1 MFFWG
6 LEKGACLSSEAV
18 QGAPLPL
25 QGVDNVECGHSLAA
39 GVLGVGDSVPD
50 DILQEHLEHTAGLLV
65 DESRDALDA
74 SPPGQPADGGL
85 GDALDVV
92 PQNLPVPLGAS
103 LTCENGNGDEKG
115 GSKKG

>member
-1 MFFWG
+1 M
-6 LEKGACLSSEAV
+6 LVRTSLSSKAV

-25 QGVDNVECGHSLAA
+25 EGIHHVERGHGLAA

-50 DILQEHLEHTAGLLV
+50 DVLQEHLKHTAGLLV
-65 DESRDALDA
+65 DETRDALDA

-92 PQNLPVPLGAS
+92 SQNLPVPLGAS
-103 LTCENGNGDEKG
+103 LACRPWEYVCQ
-115 GSKKG
+115 